1 MMNAFRLRPIL
12 LFEQIHTGDLKR
24 LNDVNGSWAI

>member
-24 LNDVNGSWAI
+24 LNDVHSSLAI